1 VEEENEVRSTV
12 KASHEG
18 RWVRVRRLLLA
29 AISVGVVSVGVAACG
44 SSDSSGG
51 GSSSTAGGG
60 AKKVNVSL
68 LNSFMGNTWRPVM
81 MRSAELLAS
90 RAPLNAQIDK
100 LKLVSSDNTAGAQN
114 AALNNMLLQNP
125 KLVLID
131 ASSPTASNQTIE
143 KVCKAGVTVVSFDN
157 PVTAPCAWKIL
168 VDFKTMG
175 VVYAKWMAKVLD
187 GKGKVFVD
195 KGLPGTSTSQEFGA
209 SALNTLKAYPGITV
223 KTYYGKF
230 AAGAEQSGVAN
241 LASANKDVK
250 GIISFA
256 YGAPAQQA
264 LQKAGIAPVPMTTF
278 SYNEGMIWC
287 KDHNVPCLLG
297 SSPAYISGEA
307 MRLGLDVLDGKRK
320 GQPTT
325 VFYPSPFFLSGT
337 KVQPDTQ
344 NPVKSVAEYAEPSL
358 DPGTTI
364 PLSPDWAQPKLTAGE
379 VLKPPSLG

>member
-1 VEEENEVRSTV
+1 M
-12 KASHEG
+12 
-18 RWVRVRRLLLA
+18 
-29 AISVGVVSVGVAACG
+29 
-44 SSDSSGG
+44 
-51 GSSSTAGGG
+51 TA
-60 AKKVNVSL
+60 SL

-81 MRSAELLAS
+81 MRSAELLAT
-90 RAPLNAQIDK
+90 RAPLDK
-100 LKLVSSDNTAGAQN
+100 RFEELKLVSSDNTAGAQN
-114 AALNNMLLQNP
+114 AALNNMLLQKP
-125 KLVLID
+125 DMILID
-131 ASSPTASNQTIE
+131 AASPTASNQTIE

-187 GKGKVFVD
+187 GKGTVFLD
-195 KGLPGTSTSQEFGA
+195 KGLPGTSTSEEFGA
-209 SALNTLKAYPGITV
+209 SALDTLKDLAPDIKI

-256 YGAPAQQA
+256 YGAPAQKA
-264 LQKAGIAPVPMTTF
+264 LEKAGIDPVPMTTF

-287 KDHNVPCLLG
+287 NDHEVPCLLG

-307 MRLGLDVLDGKRK
+307 MRLGLDVIDGKRK
-320 GQPTT
+320 GEPTT
-325 VFYPSPFFLSGT
+325 VFFGSPFFLKGT
-337 KVQPDTQ
+337 EIQPETK
-344 NPVKSVAEYAEPSL
+344 NPVKPVEEYAEPDL

-364 PLSPDWAQPKLTAGE
+364 PLSPDWADPKLEADE
-379 VLKPPSLG
+379 VLEPPNVG